1 MFKYL
6 KTKQELFFDEATK
19 SNSVAKFRTYLKKYP
34 NGKFIEE
41 AKKNI
46 EKLEKGEIIHTP
58 FSFKK
63 KFNLKNLVVISLS
76 SLLVVSLFLA
86 INFSK
91 NIFDFVKNINNQDI
105 ANQDIANQDIT
116 NEDITNEDITNEDIT
131 NEDITNEDITNE
143 DINITNEDIT
153 NEGDFFLSQY
163 QGYKLTFYSE
173 ERVKKSVNLSF
184 TKDSNNE
191 YIITKLIDLA
201 LKNNLLKK
209 SDIYILTF
217 KDYPGSNLLYLQEE
231 RKLLPDLLISEG
243 NKNLNNSLI
252 IIKN

>member
-143 DINITNEDIT
+143 
-153 NEGDFFLSQY
+153 GDFFLSQY

>member
-143 DINITNEDIT
+143 DI
-153 NEGDFFLSQY
+153 
-163 QGYKLTFYSE
+163 
-173 ERVKKSVNLSF
+173 
-184 TKDSNNE
+184 
-191 YIITKLIDLA
+191 
-201 LKNNLLKK
+201 
-209 SDIYILTF
+209 
-217 KDYPGSNLLYLQEE
+217 
-231 RKLLPDLLISEG
+231 
-243 NKNLNNSLI
+243 
-252 IIKN
+252 

>member
-1 MFKYL
+1 
-6 KTKQELFFDEATK
+6 
-19 SNSVAKFRTYLKKYP
+19 
-34 NGKFIEE
+34 
-41 AKKNI
+41 
-46 EKLEKGEIIHTP
+46 
-58 FSFKK
+58 
-63 KFNLKNLVVISLS
+63 
-76 SLLVVSLFLA
+76 
-86 INFSK
+86 
-91 NIFDFVKNINNQDI
+91 
-105 ANQDIANQDIT
+105 

-131 NEDITNEDITNE
+131 NEDITNED
-143 DINITNEDIT
+143 ITNEDIT